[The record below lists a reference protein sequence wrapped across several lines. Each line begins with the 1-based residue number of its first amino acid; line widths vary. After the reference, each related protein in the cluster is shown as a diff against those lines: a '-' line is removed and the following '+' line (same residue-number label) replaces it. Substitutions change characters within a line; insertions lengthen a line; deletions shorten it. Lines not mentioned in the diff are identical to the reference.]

1 MEIALDPKREIM
13 LAYEMN
19 GDPLPAVHGYPVRM
33 VCPGLI
39 GVRSCKWVSKLMVSD
54 EMADHGAQRR
64 DYKIITDTHNL
75 AEVKWDNYT
84 PWNYQ
89 VVNSAIGYP

>member
-39 GVRSCKWVSKLMVSD
+39 GVRSCKWVSKIMVSD

-75 AEVKWDNYT
+75 AEVNWDNYT
-84 PWNYQ
+84 PWNY
-89 VVNSAIGYP
+89 